1 VCIFLYVKAEKQEAN
16 ASNESS
22 SSKEDSNN
30 SHHPEAETQLEF
42 ASSAEEARRRMAKK
56 RDIRVTAG
64 MSMKDKYELLQK
76 L

>member
-1 VCIFLYVKAEKQEAN
+1 MENIEMQAN
-16 ASNESS
+16 ASVPTHSSTDSS
-22 SSKEDSNN
+22 SLS
-30 SHHPEAETQLEF
+30 AETQLEF

-56 RDIRVTAG
+56 RDIRTSG